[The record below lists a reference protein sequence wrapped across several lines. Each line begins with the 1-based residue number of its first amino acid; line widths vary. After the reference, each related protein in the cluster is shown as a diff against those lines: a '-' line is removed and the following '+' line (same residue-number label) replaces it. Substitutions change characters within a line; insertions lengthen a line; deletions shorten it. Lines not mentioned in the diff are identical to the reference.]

1 MKHNIQLAV
10 SLYSY
15 TQQWVER
22 NTFSFEEM
30 FIHLSRLGI
39 HQVEIVG
46 AQMFSTYPVLKQE
59 EVNQVLGLAKAFGMS
74 FCTYDGYTDR
84 GKKNG
89 IDMSNTEMLR
99 EIEVDIQSAKRL
111 GCHIL
116 KTHIPFEL
124 LEEVEK
130 LAKLYDIR
138 VGIEIHAPEL
148 PGNEKTQK
156 YIDEIQ
162 RLKIENIGLVPDF
175 GMFILKPNNALIN
188 KYLEKG
194 MNEEHLDFIIKNR
207 FNGYS
212 ETTMWEKIR
221 EMGGSDIEKLAI
233 SEMFGYLSWSKEAD
247 YEGLKKILP
256 YCIYF
261 HGKFYNI
268 DESRVET
275 TIPYEELL
283 RIIADYGFEGII
295 ATEYEGHSFMLD
307 DAMEQIERHIEM
319 ERELLAKL

>member
-1 MKHNIQLAV
+1 MDHNIQLAV

-22 NTFSFEEM
+22 NEFSFEEM
-30 FIHLSRLGI
+30 FMHLSGLGI

-59 EVNQVLGLAKAFGMS
+59 EVDYVLQLAKKFGMS
-74 FCTYDGYTDR
+74 FCTYDGYTDM
-84 GKKNG
+84 GKKSG
-89 IDMSNTEMLR
+89 IDMSTREMLR

-111 GCHIL
+111 GCQFL
-116 KTHIPFEL
+116 KTHIPLEL
-124 LEEVEK
+124 LKDVEK
-130 LAKLYDIR
+130 LAKLYEIR

-162 RLKIENIGLVPDF
+162 RLQIERIGLVPDF
-175 GMFILKPNNALIN
+175 GMFILKPNKALIN
-188 KYLEKG
+188 KYIEKG
-194 MNEEHLDFIIKNR
+194 INEELLDFIIENR

-212 ETTMWEKIR
+212 ETTMWEKVCDL
-221 EMGGSDIEKLAI
+221 GGSDIEKLAV
-233 SEMFGYLSWSKEAD
+233 SEMFGYLSWSREAD

-256 YCIYF
+256 YCICF

-283 RIIADYGFEGII
+283 RIIANYGFKGII

-319 ERELLAKL
+319 ERDILARF